1 MAFTFM
7 EIPKREFLRLK
18 IFRSMLSL
26 RNILETL
33 IESGMIG
40 GDYFALVGEDG
51 PDSFQKRSIHASS
64 LYKKYSEFE
73 FDLKKLGPEFRIET
87 GIVYPWF
94 DSPGGS
100 RQVRIY
106 KFIETT
112 EEKVYLSA
120 ADLLADPPAAL
131 VRKTAK

>member
-40 GDYFALVGEDG
+40 GIIL
-51 PDSFQKRSIHASS
+51 
-64 LYKKYSEFE
+64 LLSE
-73 FDLKKLGPEFRIET
+73 KT
-87 GIVYPWF
+87 
-94 DSPGGS
+94 
-100 RQVRIY
+100 VRIHSKSDRY
-106 KFIETT
+106 T
-112 EEKVYLSA
+112 
-120 ADLLADPPAAL
+120 PAHYT
-131 VRKTAK
+131 KSTASLNST